1 MHATSCAHGIRI
13 ELIGV
18 SMQTAQEMEESTVSR
33 PALVPDVSRSSR
45 LSARVSAS
53 VRAPPPKT
61 SAQLSAQHV
70 PCWLKIVVS
79 MRRRRRQ
86 RRMAPT
92 AASVAD
98 DSIGQPHALREKG
111 THGLR
116 THESASHVSH
126 RAHAAHEDGG

>member
-1 MHATSCAHGIRI
+1 MHATSCAQGIRI

-18 SMQTAQEMEESTVSR
+18 SMQTAQEIEESTVSR
-33 PALVPDVSRSSR
+33 PALVSRSRR
-45 LSARVSAS
+45 LSARVSAR

-79 MRRRRRQ
+79 RRRRRRQ

-116 THESASHVSH
+116 THESAWHVSH
-126 RAHAAHEDGG
+126 RVHTAHEEG